1 MAIGTVER
9 VGFRDDCPRCGWP
22 VHVCHNCEFYDPGFH
37 NQCREPMAEA
47 VTDRERA
54 NFCEYF
60 TPVVKSAKRVAGA
73 EAARDRLATLFRKRS

>member
-60 TPVVKSAKRVAGA
+60 TPVVKSAKRVAGD